1 MQQSIK
7 YSIIRNW
14 KKLVE
19 RTSQISELGTM
30 LMMMSI
36 VFDVTMRYLFNT
48 PIQGMIELNEL
59 LMVLI
64 IFFALS
70 KCQSRR
76 ANIRINILF
85 NRFSERTRIRLNI
98 LAWVIGFITF
108 LSITIFGL
116 EQAFLS
122 TLQNEVKWG
131 VVKFPIWPG
140 RIILAVGALML
151 SIQCFMDIFDEFR
164 SFRSLD
170 RANRKR
176 R

>member
-1 MQQSIK
+1 MQPSSHQ
-7 YSIIRNW
+7 SIIRKW
-14 KKLVE
+14 EKLRD
-19 RTSQISELGTM
+19 RTSQISEWGSM

-36 VFDVTMRYLFNT
+36 VFDVVMRYFGGI
-48 PIQGMIELNEL
+48 PIHGMIELNEF

-64 IFFALS
+64 IFLALG

-85 NRFSERTRIRLNI
+85 NRFSEGTRIRLNI
-98 LAWVIGFITF
+98 LAWIIGLITF
-108 LSITIFGL
+108 FSITIFGL

-122 TLQNEVKWG
+122 TLHNEVKWG

-140 RIILAVGALML
+140 RIVLAVGALML
-151 SIQCFMDIFDEFR
+151 SAQFLMDILAEMR

-170 RANRKR
+170 RANRER